1 MPQSTD
7 PQRLTTDLVS
17 GNRLTQD
24 LSLQSL
30 ILSQLERQ
38 LDAGVSLLN
47 QGYSLILAESVEDN
61 MQEVKDLAAGMRG
74 LMANLRK
81 LNVDAKNR
89 LTSEVTRAEV
99 NAQKAMSLASEL
111 SDANK
116 EVEDFLGESGSNFP
130 PSEASDTQP
139 QVGEKRKIEEPQ
151 IRKGDING
159 VVLNPDAPKEQ

>member
-1 MPQSTD
+1 
-7 PQRLTTDLVS
+7 
-17 GNRLTQD
+17 
-24 LSLQSL
+24 
-30 ILSQLERQ
+30 
-38 LDAGVSLLN
+38 LDAGVRLLN

-89 LTSEVTRAEV
+89 LTSEVSRAQV
-99 NAQKAMSLASEL
+99 NAQKAMSLATEL

-130 PSEASDTQP
+130 PSEDSVTLPVDGP
-139 QVGEKRKIEEPQ
+139 VSKPLL
-151 IRKGDING
+151 NG
-159 VVLNPDAPKEQ
+159 VMLNPDAPKEK

>member
-1 MPQSTD
+1 MQLFMD
-7 PQRLTTDLVS
+7 QQHLTVDS
-17 GNRLTQD
+17 ANGNRLIQD

-47 QGYSLILAESVEDN
+47 QGYPLIPVESVEDN

-74 LMANLRK
+74 LMADLRK
-81 LNVDAKNR
+81 VNVDAKNK
-89 LTSEVTRAEV
+89 LTSEVARAHV
-99 NAQKAMSLASEL
+99 NAQKAMSLATEL

-130 PSEASDTQP
+130 PSGTLATP
-139 QVGEKRKIEEPQ
+139 PVVGEKREGEHYP
-151 IRKGDING
+151 RSRTLANG
-159 VVLNPDAPKEQ
+159 VTVNEEV

>member
-1 MPQSTD
+1 MAQLPLIADS
-7 PQRLTTDLVS
+7 VI
-17 GNRLTQD
+17 GNRLALD

-38 LDAGVSLLN
+38 LDVSVNLLN

-74 LMANLRK
+74 LMAGLRK

-89 LTSEVTRAEV
+89 LTSEVTRAQV
-99 NAQKAMSLASEL
+99 NAQKAMSLATEL
-111 SDANK
+111 SDANR

-130 PSEASDTQP
+130 PSEDSDTP
-139 QVGEKRKIEEPQ
+139 PAVTLLKP
-151 IRKGDING
+151 DING
-159 VVLNPDAPKEQ
+159 VSLHPDTLKGK

>member
-1 MPQSTD
+1 MQLSMAQLPLIADS
-7 PQRLTTDLVS
+7 VI
-17 GNRLTQD
+17 GNRLALD

-38 LDAGVSLLN
+38 LDVSVNLLN

-74 LMANLRK
+74 LMAGLRK

-89 LTSEVTRAEV
+89 LTSEVTRAQV
-99 NAQKAMSLASEL
+99 NAQKAMSLATEL
-111 SDANK
+111 SDANR

-130 PSEASDTQP
+130 PSEDSDTP
-139 QVGEKRKIEEPQ
+139 PAVTLLKP
-151 IRKGDING
+151 DING
-159 VVLNPDAPKEQ
+159 VSLHPDTLKGK